1 MDIRPLL
8 NNISVR
14 NQIIA
19 PVLFSVLILFTV
31 LIFVRQALE
40 ESDEKLIASVNTLVI
55 QKDTLAEIDD
65 LFYPLRID
73 VAYGQIDSREN
84 DTVIKKINDSFLSIT
99 QHLNSTFNEQRYAVD
114 LQNIYDAMSAYA
126 ENATLSLNAAK
137 KINSTDFD
145 HTQFARL
152 SDELRIS
159 GDRLVEVFNQLSEDI
174 NQASLQTI
182 IDLDA
187 DSTQTLNHGIA
198 VILITLALA
207 AVFAWFI
214 AGVIAKPAQMI
225 QQAMQEVSEGN
236 LSIRIETSGK
246 NELAI
251 LSQDINATI
260 ERLQNT
266 LRDLNMISDNVA
278 SSSQELAA
286 VMVQSESN
294 SQQEIIAVE
303 SVATAATELESMAKS
318 MSETAASADELA
330 RNAGKKVEISLDIF
344 QENQQANEK
353 ITRVLHDAAS
363 IIQELQEQST
373 QINNVVEMISNVSE
387 QTNLLAL
394 NAAIEAARAGE
405 AGRGFAVVADEVRVL
420 AVNTQN
426 STRDIKTII
435 EQLQNKSSQANQNMQ
450 TSISLLE
457 NSDKLSEKA
466 NLAMQEI
473 IQVMSQINDTNTQ
486 VAVGAEEQANVTSE
500 ISKNMMNISDIVQQ
514 NFVGLSQCTS
524 ASNELSHLAN
534 DQKDKIS
541 FFKI

>member
-31 LIFVRQALE
+31 LMFVRHALE
-40 ESDEKLIASVNTLVI
+40 ASDERLISSVNTLVI
-55 QKDTLAEIDD
+55 QKDTLADIDD

-73 VAYGQIDSREN
+73 VAYGQIDSSKN
-84 DTVIKKINDSFLSIT
+84 DVIIKKINNDFLTIT
-99 QHLNSTFNEQRYAVD
+99 QRLNSTFSAPHYADD
-114 LQNIYDAMSAYA
+114 LQNIYDAMGTYT
-126 ENATLSLNAAK
+126 EKATFSLNAARQADGTHVDEK
-137 KINSTDFD
+137 QLTL
-145 HTQFARL
+145 L
-152 SDELRIS
+152 SEELRIA
-159 GDRLVEVFNQLSEDI
+159 GDRLVQAFNQLSEDI
-174 NQASLQTI
+174 NQSALQTI
-182 IDLDA
+182 ADLDA
-187 DSTQTLNHGIA
+187 ESTQTLNHGII
-198 VILITLALA
+198 VILIALALA
-207 AVFAWFI
+207 AIFAWFV
-214 AGVIAKPAQMI
+214 AGIIAKPAQMI

-246 NELAI
+246 NELAS

-260 ERLQNT
+260 ERLQHT
-266 LRDLNMISDNVA
+266 LRDLNMISDQVA
-278 SSSQELAA
+278 SSSQELAS
-286 VMVQSESN
+286 VMVQSENN
-294 SQQEIIAVE
+294 SQQEILAVE

-318 MSETAASADELA
+318 MSESAASADELT
-330 RNAGKKVEISLDIF
+330 RNAGKKVETSLEIF
-344 QENQQANEK
+344 EENQQANEK
-353 ITRVLHDAAS
+353 ITQVLHDAAA

-420 AVNTQN
+420 AVNTQK

-435 EQLQNKSSQANQNMQ
+435 EQLQNKSLQANQNMQ
-450 TSISLLE
+450 TSIQLLE
-457 NSDKLSEKA
+457 NNDKLSEKA

-473 IQVMSQINDTNTQ
+473 IQVMTLINDTNTQ

-514 NFVGLSQCTS
+514 NFVGLSQCSS

-534 DQKDKIS
+534 DQKDKIA

>member
-31 LIFVRQALE
+31 LMFVRHALE
-40 ESDEKLIASVNTLVI
+40 ASDERLISSVNTLVI
-55 QKDTLAEIDD
+55 QKDTLADIDD

-73 VAYGQIDSREN
+73 VAYGQIDSSKN
-84 DTVIKKINDSFLSIT
+84 DVIIKKINNDFLTIT
-99 QHLNSTFNEQRYAVD
+99 QRLNSTFSAPHYAND
-114 LQNIYDAMSAYA
+114 LQNIFDAMGAYT
-126 ENATLSLNAAK
+126 EKATFSLNAARQAEGTHVDEK
-137 KINSTDFD
+137 QLTL
-145 HTQFARL
+145 L
-152 SDELRIS
+152 SEELRIA
-159 GDRLVEVFNQLSEDI
+159 GDRLVQAFNQLSEDI
-174 NQASLQTI
+174 NQSALQTI
-182 IDLDA
+182 VDLDA
-187 DSTQTLNHGIA
+187 ESTQTLNHGIII
-198 VILITLALA
+198 ILIALALA
-207 AVFAWFI
+207 AIFAWFV
-214 AGVIAKPAQMI
+214 AGIIAKPAQMI

-246 NELAI
+246 NELAS

-260 ERLQNT
+260 ERLQHT
-266 LRDLNMISDNVA
+266 LRDLNMISDQVA
-278 SSSQELAA
+278 SSSQELAS
-286 VMVQSESN
+286 VMVQSENN
-294 SQQEIIAVE
+294 SQQEILAVE

-318 MSETAASADELA
+318 MSESAASADDLT
-330 RNAGKKVEISLDIF
+330 RNAGKKVEISLEIF
-344 QENQQANEK
+344 EENQQANEK
-353 ITRVLHDAAS
+353 ITQVLHDAAA

-420 AVNTQN
+420 AVNTQK

-435 EQLQNKSSQANQNMQ
+435 EQLQNKSLQANQNMQ
-450 TSISLLE
+450 TSIQLLE
-457 NSDKLSEKA
+457 NNDKLSEKA

-473 IQVMSQINDTNTQ
+473 IQVMTLINDTNTQ

-514 NFVGLSQCTS
+514 NFVGLSQCSS

-534 DQKDKIS
+534 DQKDKIA

>member
-31 LIFVRQALE
+31 LMFVRHALE
-40 ESDEKLIASVNTLVI
+40 ASDKRLISSVNTLVI
-55 QKDTLAEIDD
+55 QKDTLADIDD

-73 VAYGQIDSREN
+73 VAYGQIDSSKN
-84 DTVIKKINDSFLSIT
+84 DVIIKKINNNFLTIT
-99 QHLNSTFNEQRYAVD
+99 QRLNSTFSAPHYAND
-114 LQNIYDAMSAYA
+114 LQNIFDAMGAYT
-126 ENATLSLNAAK
+126 EKATFSLNAARQAEGTHVDEK
-137 KINSTDFD
+137 QLTL
-145 HTQFARL
+145 L
-152 SDELRIS
+152 SEELRIA
-159 GDRLVEVFNQLSEDI
+159 GDRLVQAFNQLSEDI
-174 NQASLQTI
+174 NQSALQTI
-182 IDLDA
+182 VDLDA
-187 DSTQTLNHGIA
+187 ESTQTLNHGIII
-198 VILITLALA
+198 ILIALALA
-207 AVFAWFI
+207 AIFAWFV
-214 AGVIAKPAQMI
+214 AGIIAKPAQMI

-246 NELAI
+246 NELAS

-260 ERLQNT
+260 ERLQHT
-266 LRDLNMISDNVA
+266 LRDLNMISDQVA
-278 SSSQELAA
+278 SSSQELAS
-286 VMVQSESN
+286 VMVQSENN
-294 SQQEIIAVE
+294 SQQEILAVE

-318 MSETAASADELA
+318 MSESAASADELT
-330 RNAGKKVEISLDIF
+330 RNAGKKVEISLEIF
-344 QENQQANEK
+344 EENQQDNEK
-353 ITRVLHDAAS
+353 ITQVLHDAAA

-420 AVNTQN
+420 AVNTQK

-435 EQLQNKSSQANQNMQ
+435 EQLQNKSLQANQNMQ
-450 TSISLLE
+450 TSIQLLE
-457 NSDKLSEKA
+457 NNDKLSEKA

-473 IQVMSQINDTNTQ
+473 IQVMTLINDTNTQ

-514 NFVGLSQCTS
+514 NFVGLSQCSS

-534 DQKDKIS
+534 DQKDKIA

>member
-31 LIFVRQALE
+31 LMFVRHALE
-40 ESDEKLIASVNTLVI
+40 ASDERLISSVNTLVI
-55 QKDTLAEIDD
+55 QKDTLADIDD

-73 VAYGQIDSREN
+73 VAYGQIDSSKN
-84 DTVIKKINDSFLSIT
+84 DVIIKKINNDFLTIT
-99 QHLNSTFNEQRYAVD
+99 QRLNSTFSAPHYADD
-114 LQNIYDAMSAYA
+114 LQNIDDAMGAYT
-126 ENATLSLNAAK
+126 EKATFSLNAARQADGTHVDEK
-137 KINSTDFD
+137 QLTL
-145 HTQFARL
+145 L
-152 SDELRIS
+152 SEELRIA
-159 GDRLVEVFNQLSEDI
+159 GDRLVQAFNQLSEDI
-174 NQASLQTI
+174 NQSALQTI
-182 IDLDA
+182 VDLDA
-187 DSTQTLNHGIA
+187 ESTQTLNQGII
-198 VILITLALA
+198 VILIALALA
-207 AVFAWFI
+207 AIFAWFV
-214 AGVIAKPAQMI
+214 AGIIAKPAQMI

-246 NELAI
+246 NELAS

-260 ERLQNT
+260 ERLQHT
-266 LRDLNMISDNVA
+266 LRDLNMISDQVA
-278 SSSQELAA
+278 SSSQELAS
-286 VMVQSESN
+286 VMVQSENN
-294 SQQEIIAVE
+294 SQQEILAVE

-318 MSETAASADELA
+318 MSESAASADDLT
-330 RNAGKKVEISLDIF
+330 RNAGKKVEISLEIF
-344 QENQQANEK
+344 EENQQANEK
-353 ITRVLHDAAS
+353 ITQVLHDAAA

-420 AVNTQN
+420 AVNTQK

-435 EQLQNKSSQANQNMQ
+435 EQLQNKSLQANQNMQ
-450 TSISLLE
+450 TSIQLLE
-457 NSDKLSEKA
+457 NNDKLSEKA

-473 IQVMSQINDTNTQ
+473 IQVMTLINDTNTQ

-514 NFVGLSQCTS
+514 NFVGLSQCSS

-534 DQKDKIS
+534 DQKDKIA

>member
-31 LIFVRQALE
+31 LMFVRHALE
-40 ESDEKLIASVNTLVI
+40 ASDKRLISSVNTLVI
-55 QKDTLAEIDD
+55 QKDTLADIDD

-73 VAYGQIDSREN
+73 VAYGQIDSSKN
-84 DTVIKKINDSFLSIT
+84 DVIIKKINNDFLTIT
-99 QHLNSTFNEQRYAVD
+99 QRLNSTFSAPHYAND
-114 LQNIYDAMSAYA
+114 LQNIFDAMGAYT
-126 ENATLSLNAAK
+126 EKATFSLNAARQAEGTHVDEK
-137 KINSTDFD
+137 QLTL
-145 HTQFARL
+145 L
-152 SDELRIS
+152 SEELRIA
-159 GDRLVEVFNQLSEDI
+159 GDRLVQAFNQLSEDI
-174 NQASLQTI
+174 NQSALQTI
-182 IDLDA
+182 VDLDA
-187 DSTQTLNHGIA
+187 ESTQTLNHGIII
-198 VILITLALA
+198 ILIALALA
-207 AVFAWFI
+207 AIFAWFV
-214 AGVIAKPAQMI
+214 AGIIAKPAQMI

-246 NELAI
+246 NELAS

-260 ERLQNT
+260 ERLQHT
-266 LRDLNMISDNVA
+266 LRDLNMISDQVA
-278 SSSQELAA
+278 SSSQELAS
-286 VMVQSESN
+286 VMVQSENN
-294 SQQEIIAVE
+294 SQQEILAVE

-318 MSETAASADELA
+318 MSESAASADELT
-330 RNAGKKVEISLDIF
+330 RNAGKKVEISLEIF
-344 QENQQANEK
+344 EENQQDNEK
-353 ITRVLHDAAS
+353 ITQVLHDAAA

-420 AVNTQN
+420 AVNTQK

-435 EQLQNKSSQANQNMQ
+435 EQLQNKSLQANQNMQ
-450 TSISLLE
+450 TSIQLLE
-457 NSDKLSEKA
+457 NNDKLSEKA

-473 IQVMSQINDTNTQ
+473 IQVMTLINDTNTQ

-514 NFVGLSQCTS
+514 NFVGLSQCSS

-534 DQKDKIS
+534 DQKDKIA

>member
-31 LIFVRQALE
+31 LMFVRHALE
-40 ESDEKLIASVNTLVI
+40 ASDKRLISSVNTLVI
-55 QKDTLAEIDD
+55 QKDTLADIDD

-73 VAYGQIDSREN
+73 VAYGQIDSSKN
-84 DTVIKKINDSFLSIT
+84 DVIIKKINNDFLTIT
-99 QHLNSTFNEQRYAVD
+99 QRLNSTFSAPHYAND
-114 LQNIYDAMSAYA
+114 LQNIYDAMGAYT
-126 ENATLSLNAAK
+126 EKATFSLNAARQADGTHVDE
-137 KINSTDFD
+137 NQLTL
-145 HTQFARL
+145 L
-152 SDELRIS
+152 SEELRIA
-159 GDRLVEVFNQLSEDI
+159 GDRLVQAFNQLSEDI
-174 NQASLQTI
+174 NQSALQTI
-182 IDLDA
+182 VDLDA
-187 DSTQTLNHGIA
+187 ENTQTLNHGII
-198 VILITLALA
+198 VILIALALA
-207 AVFAWFI
+207 AIFAWFV
-214 AGVIAKPAQMI
+214 AGIIAKPAQMI

-246 NELAI
+246 NELAS

-260 ERLQNT
+260 ERLQHT
-266 LRDLNMISDNVA
+266 LRDLNMISDQVA
-278 SSSQELAA
+278 SSSQELAS
-286 VMVQSESN
+286 VMVQSENN
-294 SQQEIIAVE
+294 SQQEILAVE

-318 MSETAASADELA
+318 MSESAASADELT
-330 RNAGKKVEISLDIF
+330 RNAGKKVEISLEIF
-344 QENQQANEK
+344 EENQQANEK
-353 ITRVLHDAAS
+353 ITQVLHDAAA

-420 AVNTQN
+420 AVNTQK

-435 EQLQNKSSQANQNMQ
+435 EQLQNKSLQANQNMQ
-450 TSISLLE
+450 TSIQLLE
-457 NSDKLSEKA
+457 NNDKLSEKA

-473 IQVMSQINDTNTQ
+473 IQVMTLINDTNTQ

-514 NFVGLSQCTS
+514 NFVGLSQCSS

-534 DQKDKIS
+534 DQKDKIA